1 MANYSFDEVKTVK
14 IADGKTYIRVTIW
27 ARSLQDVPAYDDFSD
42 IILAPGSVAIIPS
55 TSSIYVLD
63 FDNVWKIWGK
73 EGGESE

>member
-1 MANYSFDEVKTVK
+1 MNYFISSERLIPSGNSNTV
-14 IADGKTYIRVTIW
+14 VQVEIW
-27 ARSLQDVPAYDDFSD
+27 AASVDDIPGAAAVPGEQ
-42 IILAPGSVAIIPS
+42 LAPGSIAIVPS